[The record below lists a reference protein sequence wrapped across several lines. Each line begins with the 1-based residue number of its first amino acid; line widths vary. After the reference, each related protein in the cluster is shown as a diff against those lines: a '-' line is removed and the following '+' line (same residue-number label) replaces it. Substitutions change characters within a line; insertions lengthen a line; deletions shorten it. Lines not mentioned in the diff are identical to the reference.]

1 AGRAFRDAGPNKE
14 VRREHPD
21 RRFGEDHRARGAL
34 GSGEARHRSPAR
46 SESAS
51 GRDLRP
57 DPGRESPCRTLRH
70 KGRMTTTRRA
80 ARLSK
85 RPRPKARIWKILRD
99 DGPVRW
105 SKVQTAQARIA
116 SGYYERDEVEC
127 AVVSALVRELKR
139 H

>member
-1 AGRAFRDAGPNKE
+1 
-14 VRREHPD
+14 
-21 RRFGEDHRARGAL
+21 
-34 GSGEARHRSPAR
+34 
-46 SESAS
+46 
-51 GRDLRP
+51 
-57 DPGRESPCRTLRH
+57 
-70 KGRMTTTRRA
+70 MTTTRRQP
-80 ARLSK
+80 RSSK
-85 RPRPKARIWKILRD
+85 RPRSRAKTWKVLRD

>member
-1 AGRAFRDAGPNKE
+1 
-14 VRREHPD
+14 
-21 RRFGEDHRARGAL
+21 
-34 GSGEARHRSPAR
+34 
-46 SESAS
+46 
-51 GRDLRP
+51 
-57 DPGRESPCRTLRH
+57 
-70 KGRMTTTRRA
+70 MTTTRKQS
-80 ARLSK
+80 RLSK
-85 RPRPKARIWKILRD
+85 RPRTRAKTWKVLRD